1 MIARKRPITSRHPAE
16 RELPWEL
23 LARAAHRMGAD
34 AAGKPRPVH
43 LREITASVEAQLG
56 ITGAYQAVQR
66 RMRRLRRLV
75 ADHAYDP
82 RDRVYWLEEA
92 STYAVAGRF
101 LDLRRMKKIEVDEPL
116 A

>member
-1 MIARKRPITSRHPAE
+1 
-16 RELPWEL
+16 
-23 LARAAHRMGAD
+23 MGAD

-101 LDLRRMKKIEVDEPL
+101 LDLRRMKKIEVDESL